1 MKLKLTSNM
10 GQTIEIAEAVE
21 FYALQNPKT
30 QAMMWDRIDRE
41 IQGLIENNPDERPS
55 KSYSQDRT
63 MAISGVLRKPKK
75 KK

>member
-1 MKLKLTSNM
+1 MLFLSLRDN
-10 GQTIEIAEAVE
+10 
-21 FYALQNPKT
+21 YALPNLGRLSPGGFVRHG
-30 QAMMWDRIDRE
+30 RIDRE